1 MIEELTE
8 NDRPHVIFFQ
18 EHWLTPAN
26 LSKFESHFVDYFSF
40 GCSAMSEC
48 VDFGMLRG
56 RPYGGVM
63 MLIRNELRRLTETI
77 HCDERYVVIRVA
89 NYLLVNVYLPCVGS
103 NDRLLICDDVVM
115 DISAWRDRYLDCK
128 LVIAGDF
135 NVDLDNTIA
144 NCINAFGETAISAV

>member
-1 MIEELTE
+1 MLATVNNSNISASCHMLLKIVSFNMRGFYQGCSVIEELTE
-8 NDRPHVIFFQ
+8 NDQPDVIFLQ

-40 GCSAMSEC
+40 GCSAMSES

-63 MLIRNELRRLTETI
+63 MLIRNELQRLTETI

-89 NYLLVNVYLPCVGS
+89 NYFLMCIYHV
-103 NDRLLICDDVVM
+103 
-115 DISAWRDRYLDCK
+115 SAQTIDC
-128 LVIAGDF
+128 
-135 NVDLDNTIA
+135 
-144 NCINAFGETAISAV
+144 